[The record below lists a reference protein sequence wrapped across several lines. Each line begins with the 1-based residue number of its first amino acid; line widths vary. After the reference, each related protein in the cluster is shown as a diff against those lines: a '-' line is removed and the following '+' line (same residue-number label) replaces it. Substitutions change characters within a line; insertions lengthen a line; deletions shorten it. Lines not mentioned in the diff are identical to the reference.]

1 MVANI
6 QKGTG
11 EGKFRMVIRSDRAP
25 SWHRMEN
32 VWRVDELGAMNA
44 QQACQASETN
54 YEVRTA
60 PVYVMDPFSG
70 RLIEHSDDVA
80 IVRQP
85 LEGGSAK
92 VFGTAKKGWTPIQN
106 IDIAKLLD
114 ASLTDTW
121 PVESMGALGDGETLF
136 IALDAGEDEIAG
148 ERYHRYIGI
157 TDGKAANRALT
168 IAITDVRY
176 ECQNTVMLG
185 LSQASFTHK
194 LRHTATIALDLEDRL
209 QMVRRIREGQG
220 AVKEALQLL
229 AQTRVT
235 KPQKLQIIN
244 YAYPIPKE
252 PSHVRQAKEMGLEG
266 LTPDRVDVA
275 KARIEKYEY
284 WVRTFEGQRQM
295 AVDRLTRFEDE
306 FPQFG
311 NTAYAVLQAVV
322 ENEDYR
328 KGNRGNAAA
337 AESSIFG
344 ERASTKLRAYQKCA
358 DFAGAGS
365 TPRSKRHAGDKAL
378 SY

>member
-1 MVANI
+1 MTANI
-6 QKGTG
+6 QKGSKPN
-11 EGKFRMVIRSDRAP
+11 EFRMVIRSDRAP
-25 SWHRMEN
+25 SWHRMEK
-32 VWRVDELGAMNA
+32 VWRVDELGTMSA
-44 QQACQASETN
+44 QQACEASQTD
-54 YEVRTA
+54 YQVRTA
-60 PVYVMDPFSG
+60 PVYVMDPFSNG
-70 RLIEHSDDVA
+70 RLIEHADDVA

-85 LEGGSAK
+85 LEGGQSV

-136 IALDAGEDEIAG
+136 IALDAGEDSIAG

-194 LRHTATIALDLEDRL
+194 LRHTASIALDLEDRL
-209 QMVRRIREGQG
+209 QMVRRIRDGQS
-220 AVKEALQLL
+220 AVKEALEVL
-229 AQTRVT
+229 AQTKVT

-244 YAYPIPKE
+244 YAYPIPRE
-252 PSHVRQAKEMGLEG
+252 PSHVRQAKEMGIEG
-266 LTPDRVDVA
+266 LTPDRANVA
-275 KARIEKYEY
+275 RARIEKYEY

-295 AVDRLTRFEDE
+295 ATDRLTRFEDE
-306 FPQFG
+306 FPHYG
-311 NTAYAVLQAVV
+311 GTAYAVLQAIV

-344 ERASTKLRAYQKCA
+344 ERAATKLRAYEKCA
-358 DFAGAGS
+358 EFAGTGR
-365 TPRSKRHAGDKAL
+365 PVRRSKGDASLKF
-378 SY
+378 